1 PEDFQRRLREYG
13 KSESILKVDG
23 IHTWDCNILENNGA
37 IHTEGVEVYLD
48 NRYES
53 TSDNYFYQSLVDY
66 YYMTEKPTADSLM
79 GSGNMFADINA
90 SSFNMN
96 GIVNGYLD
104 GVQPYAFLQNDSG
117 SYYCYDQV
125 NDYFNTT
132 PNGGKR
138 YIKLADGLSVG
149 GAALF
154 GLNYYDGAQQGGVL
168 SDKAMA
174 SIITKTAGDSLNVSN
189 ASGIL
194 FNTEIMG
201 MKVRA
206 GVLGTEFVIE
216 TTVKAT
222 FNPSNAN
229 IEDNMSALPDHFY
242 LTTFTSGSWDD
253 VSSKYVCETKLT
265 LNGFGSLS
273 GETENLITN
282 LSQMHVGNFYFTS
295 WFNLDDVKTS
305 VNDTIQDS
313 LSDLRTAL
321 NMDLTFN
328 NFSAGEEEKG
338 KGFIGF
344 GSFYEVL
351 ATKMGQDEDKA
362 ETLQDI
368 LTKLHAE
375 IPSVNPISTDYNF
388 VTDFVAD
395 GKKLADKDFGRYL
408 ASLYDGTEKKVEASI
423 TDVYLVAQNEA
434 RADKLAYL
442 NAFEETATLAGNS
455 DIVFVT
461 AEVDMSAYACSGAV
475 DGILPD
481 TVKATIALD
490 LSHLDGEGGAYLTFN
505 GMTAE
510 EKALLM
516 DILTTEGNSIDG
528 VLTDI
533 KTVTK
538 DAFTVIGDG
547 STVHAFTTEGATY
560 PDSTAIEGIGYLYV

>member
-1 PEDFQRRLREYG
+1 MNAEELKIIITAEIDQLRSELQAARRQVEDFEDDS
-13 KSESILKVDG
+13 KSAFKEFNDQAQKAGAGAKKAFAIIGTAIL
-23 IHTWDCNILENNGA
+23 A
-37 IHTEGVEVYLD
+37 
-48 NRYES
+48 
-53 TSDNYFYQSLVDY
+53 
-66 YYMTEKPTADSLM
+66 A
-79 GSGNMFADINA
+79 
-90 SSFNMN
+90 
-96 GIVNGYLD
+96 
-104 GVQPYAFLQNDSG
+104 
-117 SYYCYDQV
+117 
-125 NDYFNTT
+125 
-132 PNGGKR
+132 
-138 YIKLADGLSVG
+138 
-149 GAALF
+149 GAALVALAASTKEYREGQAKLEAAF
-154 GLNYYDGAQQGGVL
+154 LTAGASAEVATQVYNDLYRVLGDDQQAVEAANHLAQLTTNSKDLEQWTKITTGVY
-168 SDKAMA
+168 A
-174 SIITKTAGDSLNVSN
+174 TFGDSL
-189 ASGIL
+189 
-194 FNTEIMG
+194 
-201 MKVRA
+201 
-206 GVLGTEFVIE
+206 
-216 TTVKAT
+216 
-222 FNPSNAN
+222 
-229 IEDNMSALPDHFY
+229 
-242 LTTFTSGSWDD
+242 
-253 VSSKYVCETKLT
+253 
-265 LNGFGSLS
+265 
-273 GETENLITN
+273 TENLITN

-351 ATKMGQDEDKA
+351 ATKMGQGEDKA

-388 VTDFVAD
+388 VTDFIAD

-408 ASLYDGTEKKVEASI
+408 ASLYDGTEKTVEASI

-442 NAFEETATLAGNS
+442 NAFAETATLAGIS

-475 DGILPD
+475 DGILPH

-505 GMTAE
+505 GMTAD

-528 VLTDI
+528 VLKDI
-533 KTVTK
+533 KKVTK
-538 DAFTVIGDG
+538 DAFDDIRGG
-547 STVHAFTTEGATY
+547 SAVHASTTEGATY